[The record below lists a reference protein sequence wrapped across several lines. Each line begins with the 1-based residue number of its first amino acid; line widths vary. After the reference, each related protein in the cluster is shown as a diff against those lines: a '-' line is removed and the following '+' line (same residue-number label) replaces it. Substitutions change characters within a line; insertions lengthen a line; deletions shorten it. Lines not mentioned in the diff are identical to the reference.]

1 MFISLFKGKDKD
13 VSFQLSNNR
22 FITVSEFRGKTRVD
36 IREFYLNDD
45 GEKKPGKKGI
55 SLSLQEWE
63 KLKELTSKI
72 DKAAKAND
80 LSSGDSDSDSVI
92 EKTVYKYLIEM
103 HFSFIGLNIG
113 FPCKNSFQLIILN
126 VSIFINIIIIFE
138 IITNV
143 SCNEASF

>member
-1 MFISLFKGKDKD
+1 MFISWFKGKDKD

-36 IREFYLNDD
+36 IREFYLNDE

-72 DKAAKAND
+72 DKAVKAND

-92 EKTVYKYLIEM
+92 EKTVYKYLI
-103 HFSFIGLNIG
+103 
-113 FPCKNSFQLIILN
+113 
-126 VSIFINIIIIFE
+126 
-138 IITNV
+138 
-143 SCNEASF
+143 